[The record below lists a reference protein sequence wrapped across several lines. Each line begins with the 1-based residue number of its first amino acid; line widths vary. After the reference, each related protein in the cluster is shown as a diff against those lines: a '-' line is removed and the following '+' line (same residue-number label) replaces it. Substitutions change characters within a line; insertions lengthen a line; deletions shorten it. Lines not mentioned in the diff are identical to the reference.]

1 MKFYKKLVQIN
12 EILVQI
18 NEILV
23 QINTILTFPAKFHQ
37 TYSIFNSK

>member
-23 QINTILTFPAKFHQ
+23 QINTFITFHV
-37 TYSIFNSK
+37 

>member
-23 QINTILTFPAKFHQ
+23 QINTFITFHG
-37 TYSIFNSK
+37 

>member
-23 QINTILTFPAKFHQ
+23 QINTFITFHA
-37 TYSIFNSK
+37 

>member
-1 MKFYKKLVQIN
+1 MKNYKKLVQIN

-23 QINTILTFPAKFHQ
+23 QINTFITFN
-37 TYSIFNSK
+37 T